1 MTNGKFHIPH
11 FTSHITNVLVAKM
24 LRIFVFAFFF
34 SNLAFAHETDSL
46 FVPPKPEKPLRYCS
60 SVKKWIEFAA
70 NDSTLVEI
78 TRLKGVR
85 MDLRYA
91 TFENVTGHD
100 LYCGVQRAFL
110 HKDAAVKLRRAIK
123 VMQNEMPGSE
133 LVIFDASRPLY
144 AQEALRKTVRG
155 TPYSAYVSSPA
166 TGGLHNFG
174 LALDLSI
181 TDADGN
187 LLDMG
192 TDFDSFERCAGEV
205 GEAEALK
212 SGRLT
217 QEQVD
222 NRNKL
227 RKIMRGAGWVPLGSE
242 WWHFNAYPSKYVRE
256 NYPKFPL

>member
-1 MTNGKFHIPH
+1 MTKRSIKAILL
-11 FTSHITNVLVAKM
+11 TICIVCISV
-24 LRIFVFAFFF
+24 
-34 SNLAFAHETDSL
+34 FAHETDSL

-60 SVKKWIEFAA
+60 SVKKWIEFAT
-70 NDSTLVEI
+70 NDSNMVEI

-100 LYCGVQRAFL
+100 LYCGVQRAFV
-110 HKDAAVKLRRAIK
+110 HKDAAAKLRKAVKMMER
-123 VMQNEMPGSE
+123 EMPGSE

-205 GEAEALK
+205 GERPQVRNRLQRNRDAIPRLRLHHEAQVHHAVPFGDVAA
-212 SGRLT
+212 GRLGR
-217 QEQVD
+217 EPFG
-222 NRNKL
+222 RNAQHGR
-227 RKIMRGAGWVPLGSE
+227 RKGDEIRHHGKSFSSP
-242 WWHFNAYPSKYVRE
+242 
-256 NYPKFPL
+256 PKK

>member
-1 MTNGKFHIPH
+1 MKKF
-11 FTSHITNVLVAKM
+11 LVT
-24 LRIFVFAFFF
+24 LLFFWGSF
-34 SNLAFAHETDSL
+34 CFAHETDSL
-46 FVPPKPEKPLRYCS
+46 FVPPKPDKPLRYCS
-60 SVKKWIEFAA
+60 SAKKWIELATA
-70 NDSTLVEI
+70 DPNMVEI

-91 TFENVTGHD
+91 TFDNVTGHD
-100 LYCGVQRAFL
+100 LYCGVQRAFV
-110 HKDAAVKLRRAIK
+110 HKDAAAKLRKAIK
-123 VMQNEMPGSE
+123 IMQREMPGSE
-133 LVIFDASRPLY
+133 FVIFDASRPLY
-144 AQEALRKTVRG
+144 AQEALRRTVRG
-155 TPYSAYVSSPA
+155 TPYSAYVSSPGK
-166 TGGLHNFG
+166 GGMHNFG
-174 LALDLSI
+174 LALDLGI

-205 GEAEALK
+205 GEANALK

-227 RKIMRGAGWVPLGSE
+227 RKIMRGAGWVTLGSE
-242 WWHFNAYPSKYVRE
+242 WWHFNAFPSKYVRE

>member
-1 MTNGKFHIPH
+1 MKKF
-11 FTSHITNVLVAKM
+11 LVT
-24 LRIFVFAFFF
+24 LLFFWGSFCFAP
-34 SNLAFAHETDSL
+34 APDSL
-46 FVPPKPEKPLRYCS
+46 FVPPKPDKPLRYCS
-60 SVKKWIEFAA
+60 SAKKWIELATA
-70 NDSTLVEI
+70 DPNMVEI

-91 TFENVTGHD
+91 TFDNVTGHD
-100 LYCGVQRAFL
+100 LYCGVQRAFV
-110 HKDAAVKLRRAIK
+110 HKDAAAKLRKAIK
-123 VMQNEMPGSE
+123 IMQREMPGSE
-133 LVIFDASRPLY
+133 FVIFDASRPLY
-144 AQEALRKTVRG
+144 AQEALRRTVRG
-155 TPYSAYVSSPA
+155 TPYSAYVSSPGK
-166 TGGLHNFG
+166 GGMHNFG
-174 LALDLSI
+174 LALDLGI

-205 GEAEALK
+205 GEANALK

-242 WWHFNAYPSKYVRE
+242 WWHFNAFPSKYVRE

>member
-1 MTNGKFHIPH
+1 M
-11 FTSHITNVLVAKM
+11 
-24 LRIFVFAFFF
+24 
-34 SNLAFAHETDSL
+34 
-46 FVPPKPEKPLRYCS
+46 
-60 SVKKWIEFAA
+60 
-70 NDSTLVEI
+70 
-78 TRLKGVR
+78 
-85 MDLRYA
+85 
-91 TFENVTGHD
+91 
-100 LYCGVQRAFL
+100 
-110 HKDAAVKLRRAIK
+110 
-123 VMQNEMPGSE
+123 
-133 LVIFDASRPLY
+133 
-144 AQEALRKTVRG
+144 RG

-222 NRNKL
+222 NRNML

>member
-1 MTNGKFHIPH
+1 M
-11 FTSHITNVLVAKM
+11 
-24 LRIFVFAFFF
+24 
-34 SNLAFAHETDSL
+34 
-46 FVPPKPEKPLRYCS
+46 
-60 SVKKWIEFAA
+60 
-70 NDSTLVEI
+70 VEI
-78 TRLKGVR
+78 THLKGVR

-100 LYCGVQRAFL
+100 LYCGVQRAFV
-110 HKDAAVKLRRAIK
+110 HKDAAAKLRKAIK
-123 VMQNEMPGSE
+123 IMQREMPGSM

-144 AQEALRKTVRG
+144 AQEALRRTVRG
-155 TPYSAYVSSPA
+155 TPYSAYVSSPGK
-166 TGGLHNFG
+166 GGMHNFG

-181 TDADGN
+181 TDSTGA

-192 TDFDSFERCAGEV
+192 TDFDSFERCAGEE

-217 QEQVD
+217 QLQVD

-242 WWHFNAYPSKYVRE
+242 WWHFNAFPSKYVRE

>member
-1 MTNGKFHIPH
+1 MTNGNFHIPH
-11 FTSHITNVLVAKM
+11 STFRITNVVVGKV
-24 LRIFVFAFFF
+24 RIFLFAFFF
-34 SNLAFAHETDSL
+34 CTLAFAHETDSL
-46 FVPPKPEKPLRYCS
+46 FVPPKPEKPMRYCS
-60 SVKKWIEFAA
+60 SVKKWLEYAT

-91 TFENVTGHD
+91 TFDNVTGHD
-100 LYCGVQRAFL
+100 LYCGVQRAFV
-110 HKDAAVKLRRAIK
+110 HKDAAAKLRKAVKIMER
-123 VMQNEMPGSE
+123 EMPGST

-227 RKIMRGAGWVPLGSE
+227 RKIMKGAGWVPLGSE

>member
-1 MTNGKFHIPH
+1 MF
-11 FTSHITNVLVAKM
+11 
-24 LRIFVFAFFF
+24 RILLIVFFVCAMA
-34 SNLAFAHETDSL
+34 LAHETDSL

-60 SVKKWIEFAA
+60 SVKKWLEVATA
-70 NDSTLVEI
+70 DSDLVEI
-78 TRLKGVR
+78 THMKGLR

-91 TFENVTGHD
+91 SFNNVTGHD
-100 LYCGVQRAFL
+100 VYCGVQRAFL
-110 HKDAAVKLRRAIK
+110 HKDAAAKLRRAVKIMEK
-123 VMQNEMPGSE
+123 EMPGST

-144 AQEALRKTVRG
+144 AQEVLRRTVRG
-155 TPYSAYVSSPA
+155 TPYSAYVSSPGR
-166 TGGLHNFG
+166 GGMHNFG

-181 TDADGN
+181 TDAEGN

-205 GEAEALK
+205 GEAGALK

-217 QEQVD
+217 QNQVD

-227 RKIMRGAGWVPLGSE
+227 RKIMKNAGFVSLNSE

-256 NYPKFPL
+256 NYSKFPL

>member
-1 MTNGKFHIPH
+1 
-11 FTSHITNVLVAKM
+11 LVFDMWKRFG
-24 LRIFVFAFFF
+24 LAFLMAASF
-34 SNLAFAHETDSL
+34 AFAHETDSL

-60 SVKKWIEFAA
+60 SVKKWIDFATH
-70 NDSTLVEI
+70 DSNMVDI

-100 LYCGVQRAFL
+100 LYCGVQRAFV
-110 HKDAAVKLRRAIK
+110 HKDAAAKLRRAIK
-123 VMQNEMPGSE
+123 IMEKEMPGSE

-181 TDADGN
+181 TDSTGN

-192 TDFDSFERCAGEV
+192 TDFDSFERCAGAV

-217 QEQVD
+217 QVQVD

-227 RKIMRGAGWVPLGSE
+227 RKIMKGAGWVPLGSE

>member
-1 MTNGKFHIPH
+1 MMSRILLT
-11 FTSHITNVLVAKM
+11 VLFMCAM
-24 LRIFVFAFFF
+24 AL
-34 SNLAFAHETDSL
+34 AHETDSL

-60 SVKKWIEFAA
+60 SVKKWIEYATA
-70 NDSTLVEI
+70 DSNLVEI

-91 TFENVTGHD
+91 TFDNVTGHD
-100 LYCGVQRAFL
+100 LYCGVQRAFV
-110 HKDAAVKLRRAIK
+110 HKDAVAKLRKAVKIMER
-123 VMQNEMPGSE
+123 EMPGSE

-181 TDADGN
+181 TDSTGA

-205 GEAEALK
+205 GEADALK

-217 QEQVD
+217 QLQVD

-242 WWHFNAYPSKYVRE
+242 WWHFNAFPSKYVRE
-256 NYPKFPL
+256 TYPKFPL

>member
-1 MTNGKFHIPH
+1 MTKRSIKAILL
-11 FTSHITNVLVAKM
+11 TICIVCISV
-24 LRIFVFAFFF
+24 
-34 SNLAFAHETDSL
+34 FAHETDSL

-60 SVKKWIEFAA
+60 SVKKWIEFAT
-70 NDSTLVEI
+70 NDSNMVEI

-100 LYCGVQRAFL
+100 LYCGVQRAFV
-110 HKDAAVKLRRAIK
+110 HKDAAAKLRKAVKMMER
-123 VMQNEMPGSE
+123 EMPGSE

-205 GEAEALK
+205 GEAEALQ

-217 QEQVD
+217 QQQVD
-222 NRNKL
+222 NRNL
-227 RKIMRGAGWVPLGSE
+227 FRNIMKRAGWVPLSSE
-242 WWHFNAYPSKYVRE
+242 WWHFNAYTRTYTKE
-256 NYPKFPL
+256 NYPLFPM

>member
-1 MTNGKFHIPH
+1 MK
-11 FTSHITNVLVAKM
+11 NVLA
-24 LRIFVFAFFF
+24 AFFLLIVF
-34 SNLAFAHETDSL
+34 GFAHETDSL

-60 SVKKWIEFAA
+60 SVKKWIEFATA
-70 NDSTLVEI
+70 DSNMFEI
-78 TRLKGVR
+78 TRMKGVR

-100 LYCGVQRAFL
+100 LYCGVQRAFV
-110 HKDAAVKLRRAIK
+110 HKDAAAKLRKAVKIMER
-123 VMQNEMPGSE
+123 EMPGST

-217 QEQVD
+217 QEQVV

-227 RKIMRGAGWVPLGSE
+227 RKIMRGAGLGAFMMGCRTLRTGARSC
-242 WWHFNAYPSKYVRE
+242 V
-256 NYPKFPL
+256 LM